1 MKLEEITDRDAYV
14 AACKAG
20 GECGRCKGTGINKGY
35 AYGIHSQPDRVCYV
49 CNGKKVLPGFDPLP
63 LVKGCFVLDKKTG
76 EPRRWKRSA
85 PSKVQHR
92 SNGTDAARVYYVW
105 RMARFH
111 GGADV
116 TMPME
121 AISVTS
127 SDPCVPLLDVLATS
141 LARAVYGS
149 DMAAAYRWGRLL
161 KDATLPE
168 YPPGVAIS
176 ASSHQPAIL
185 EPEEEHEALNPGEM
199 DG

>member
-1 MKLEEITDRDAYV
+1 MKFEEITDWDGYV
-14 AACKAG
+14 AACRAG
-20 GECGRCKGTGINKGY
+20 GPCGRCKGTGIDKGY
-35 AYGIHSQPDRVCYV
+35 TIGTCSAPDRVCYV
-49 CNGKKVLPGFDPLP
+49 CHGAKVLPGFDPLP
-63 LVKGCFVLDKKTG
+63 LAKGCFVLDKKTG

-85 PSKVQHR
+85 PSKVQVR
-92 SNGTDAARVYYVW
+92 SQGSEAARVYYLW

-127 SDPCVPLLDVLATS
+127 GDPCVPLLDVLAES
-141 LARAVYGS
+141 LARAIYGS
-149 DMAAAYRWGRLL
+149 DKAAAYRWGRLL

-168 YPPGVAIS
+168 YPPGVALS

-185 EPEEEHEALNPGEM
+185 EPEEDHEALHPGEVN
-199 DG
+199 G